1 MKILEKILKIIATIL
16 FIVVVLL
23 TAPFIVSKVMDSY
36 QDMLSGK
43 GRDYK
48 VFFAELESR
57 YNGK

>member
-1 MKILEKILKIIATIL
+1 MEVMTHGNRH
-16 FIVVVLL
+16 IVDSDMEVDNTVVRQ
-23 TAPFIVSKVMDSY
+23 KVLDSY

>member
-1 MKILEKILKIIATIL
+1 MEVMAQGNRH
-16 FIVVVLL
+16 IVDSD
-23 TAPFIVSKVMDSY
+23 SKVDNNSY

>member
-1 MKILEKILKIIATIL
+1 MEVMAQGNRH
-16 FIVVVLL
+16 IVDSD
-23 TAPFIVSKVMDSY
+23 SKVDNNVMDSY

>member
-1 MKILEKILKIIATIL
+1 MEVMAQGNRH
-16 FIVVVLL
+16 IVDSDSNVDNNVVRQ
-23 TAPFIVSKVMDSY
+23 KVMDSY

-48 VFFAELESR
+48 GFFAELESR